1 MSLDQQDLHAW
12 ADRIHEA
19 HQSSLLLQPIS
30 DQVELSL
37 ADAYNIQSLLTERRL
52 AAGASRIGWK
62 LGYTSDAMRH
72 QMGVTEPNLGPLL
85 SSMLLISGPVPSTFT
100 QPRVEPEIAL
110 RMAADLPPQCSF
122 SEAAEAVGAAH
133 AALEI
138 VDSVWAD
145 YRFTLPDN
153 TADGS
158 SAAAVVLGP
167 ELAPTDDLGSVEVDF
182 FRNDV
187 KLGTGHGRDA
197 MGHPLT
203 ALCWLS
209 GELSRHNRFVLAG
222 DIVLT
227 GGLTSAA
234 RLTLG
239 DTLRATFNSNVEVVA
254 SLPA

>member
-19 HQSSLLLQPIS
+19 HQSGLLLQPIS

-122 SEAAEAVGAAH
+122 FEAAEAVGAAH

-145 YRFTLPDN
+145 S
-153 TADGS
+153 GS
-158 SAAAVVLGP
+158 RCRTTRPTGP
-167 ELAPTDDLGSVEVDF
+167 PRQLW
-182 FRNDV
+182 
-187 KLGTGHGRDA
+187 
-197 MGHPLT
+197 
-203 ALCWLS
+203 C
-209 GELSRHNRFVLAG
+209 
-222 DIVLT
+222 
-227 GGLTSAA
+227 
-234 RLTLG
+234 
-239 DTLRATFNSNVEVVA
+239 
-254 SLPA
+254 